1 MATVVH
7 LPVVTP
13 RELARRDARLG
24 GELGARALLMMRSG
38 AVSPPL
44 LAEHGGTDSVTA
56 RATLHRLA
64 VSGLAR
70 AAVLDGL
77 TWFAITP
84 AGDALVDG
92 R

>member
-1 MATVVH
+1 MATILH

-13 RELARRDARLG
+13 GELARRDARLG
-24 GELGARALLMMRSG
+24 GELGALALLLMRSG
-38 AVSPPL
+38 AVSPPM
-44 LAEHGGTDSVTA
+44 LAEHGDTDSVTA
-56 RATLHRLA
+56 RSTLHRLA

-84 AGDALVDG
+84 EGDALVDG